1 MFRAASSDSCLA
13 WKLCAVRLCLT
24 VAVVFCLSPASRA
37 SLLRRQ
43 AGQQPAS
50 APVGTPTIER
60 MEFQGNRRIRSETL
74 RARIF
79 SRPGDPVSEDA
90 LRRDFHALWNTQY
103 FEDIRLEIED
113 SADKPNQKIVIFY
126 VTERP
131 IIRRIE
137 YKGNKSVSES
147 DILDRFKDRKVG
159 LAIESQFDPTKIKK
173 AEVVLKGLLAEHGRQ
188 FATVKPTYERLP
200 GTNAVK
206 LTFNID
212 EGPKVKVGR
221 IRFTGNTAFSNRKLV
236 RTMRNSRPI
245 AIPLGPVP
253 PNYIPIW
260 SKTFDRPKLDEDLE
274 IGVRGIYQD
283 NGYFKVLVKDPVIQN
298 VTLNQGVLP
307 KGAPLV
313 GKHQGRSTN
322 ITIPIEEGEKYRMGT
337 LHVRNANPDEGLF
350 FKTDYLESVFPIKK
364 GEIFSVAKV
373 RKAIEDYTKLYGNF
387 GFIDFTAVPDT
398 EVDDATK
405 TINLTFSFDQQKQFF
420 VRRIEFSGNTGT
432 RDKVIRRELLLN
444 EGDMFRNNLW
454 ELSLL
459 RLNQLDY
466 FEQVKPENAEIKRN
480 VKQGTVDIL
489 LKLKEKGK
497 QSISLTGGVSG
508 FAGTYIGLT
517 YQTNNFLGLGETLT
531 LSGNV
536 GTLQRNVQFG
546 FTEPYLFDRPIS
558 TGFTVFYS
566 RFNFD
571 QARQYSLA
579 LGYQVQLNPNT
590 VQNYVQNSDGFTVF
604 ASYPL
609 KKLGFTRL
617 GLTYGYTATSIT
629 GLSTASTALFSVLQF
644 QSLAG
649 PSALSGI
656 HESKITPT
664 LSYNT
669 VDSPVN
675 PTRGKSLF
683 ASTSFEGSI
692 LGGNVNTVSQIVEF
706 KYFHPNYHKRN
717 VIALRFLGA
726 FESGFGG
733 KEIPPFSRFY
743 LGGEQDLRGFDIR
756 TVSPVVFVPTLTS
769 TPIPFAVG
777 TSGKVVSVPTL
788 GYQTSFPGGDTEG
801 VANFEYRIPL
811 FPHVALSFFGDAGA
825 TGALRNNQL
834 QLNSADLTTLQSSF
848 VPFTGICN
856 GSPFNGAVQPACP
869 TAQRVNATLPFAP
882 GTNFK
887 PRTSAGV
894 EVVVQLPIVQAPFR
908 LYWAYNFNRMSQVIT
923 PFTTQFPGDMNCGL
937 LSAPACLANALN
949 YNVHNCDI
957 SKGITTSCWD
967 TRWSSLFNQFS
978 DSPSIWNSQ
987 VVPVLQNLVTN
998 PVRTNFFDPIRTLR
1012 FTVSRTF

>member
-1 MFRAASSDSCLA
+1 MSKLRASRLFLLAAVIVCLA
-13 WKLCAVRLCLT
+13 PSAR
-24 VAVVFCLSPASRA
+24 ALS
-37 SLLRRQ
+37 LREQ
-43 AGQQPAS
+43 GGQQGAGAVP
-50 APVGTPTIER
+50 PGTPTIER
-60 MEFQGNRRIRSETL
+60 IEFQGNRRIRSETL

-79 SRPGDPVSEDA
+79 SRPGDPVNEDA

-113 SADKPNQKIVIFY
+113 SADKPNEKIVIFY
-126 VTERP
+126 LTERP

-173 AEVVLKGLLAEHGRQ
+173 AEVVLKELLAEHGRQ

-212 EGPKVKVGR
+212 EGPKVKVGK
-221 IRFTGNTAFSNRKLV
+221 ILFTGNTAFSNRKLI
-236 RTMRNSRPI
+236 RTMRNSKPYM
-245 AIPLGPVP
+245 IPLGPLG
-253 PNYIPIW
+253 YIPVL
-260 SKTFDRPKLDEDLE
+260 SKTFDRPKLDEDME

-283 NGYFKVLVKDPVIQN
+283 NGYFQVLVKDPIIQN
-298 VTLNQGVLP
+298 VTLNQGMGVLP
-307 KGAPLV
+307 KSVPLV
-313 GKHQGRSTN
+313 GPHQGRAVN
-322 ITIPIEEGEKYRMGT
+322 ITIPIEEGDKYRMGT

-350 FKTDYLESVFPIKK
+350 FKTEYLESLFPIKK

-398 EVDDATK
+398 DVDTATK
-405 TINLTFSFDQQKQFF
+405 TINLTFAFDQQKQFF

-508 FAGTYIGLT
+508 FAGSYIGLT

-531 LSGNV
+531 LSGDV
-536 GTLQRNVQFG
+536 GTLQTNVTFG

-558 TGFTVFYS
+558 TGFTVFGS
-566 RFNFD
+566 RFNFN
-571 QARQYSLA
+571 QAQQYSLA

-590 VQNYVQNSDGFTVF
+590 VENYVQNSDGFTLF
-604 ASYPL
+604 ASYPV
-609 KKLGFTRL
+609 KKLGFTRI

-629 GLSTASTALFSVLQF
+629 GLSPAATALFNVLQF
-644 QSLAG
+644 QQLAG
-649 PSALSGI
+649 PSSLSGI
-656 HESKITPT
+656 HESKVTPT
-664 LSYNT
+664 LTYNT
-669 VDSPVN
+669 VDNPVN
-675 PTRGKSLF
+675 PTHGKSLF
-683 ASTSFEGSI
+683 LSTSFEGSI
-692 LGGNVNTVSQIVEF
+692 LGGNVNTVSEIIEA
-706 KYFHPNYHKRN
+706 KYFRPNYHRHN
-717 VIALRFLGA
+717 VIAMRFLSA
-726 FESGFGG
+726 FETGYGG

-756 TVSPVVFVPTLTS
+756 TVSPVVFVPTFTT
-769 TPIPFAVG
+769 TPFSYSVG
-777 TSGKVVSVPTL
+777 TATRTVNIPTL
-788 GYQTSFPGGDTEG
+788 SYQTSFPGGDTQMIG
-801 VANFEYRIPL
+801 NFEYRIPL
-811 FPHVALSFFGDAGA
+811 FSHVSFSIFGDAGA
-825 TGALRNNQL
+825 VGDVLPNQL
-834 QLNSADLTTLQSSF
+834 QLNSADYASLVSQFSSTANLSRTLQVYS
-848 VPFTGICN
+848 
-856 GSPFNGAVQPACP
+856 
-869 TAQRVNATLPFAP
+869 

-887 PRTSAGV
+887 PRTSAGL
-894 EVVVQLPIVQAPFR
+894 EMVVQLPIVQAPFR
-908 LYWAYNFNRMSQVIT
+908 IYWAYNFNRMSEVIT
-923 PFTTQFPGDMNCGL
+923 APNTLFPGPAASLSDLTAPCTIVPNGPPNQCPWNIWKGQFPAAYWD
-937 LSAPACLANALN
+937 STVAPAIFNL
-949 YNVHNCDI
+949 YN
-957 SKGITTSCWD
+957 
-967 TRWSSLFNQFS
+967 
-978 DSPSIWNSQ
+978 
-987 VVPVLQNLVTN
+987 N
-998 PVRTNFFDPIRTLR
+998 PQRTNFFDPVRTLR

>member
-1 MFRAASSDSCLA
+1 LRSSLAARVHWCFDVELRVGIVCLLA
-13 WKLCAVRLCLT
+13 
-24 VAVVFCLSPASRA
+24 AVVVFLLVGAQASPRVLQSTSQARPASVEGA
-37 SLLRRQ
+37 
-43 AGQQPAS
+43 
-50 APVGTPTIER
+50 PTIER
-60 MEFQGNRRIRSETL
+60 IEFQGNRRIRSETL

-79 SRPGDPVSEDA
+79 SRPGDTINPEA

-126 VTERP
+126 LTERP

-159 LAIESQFDPTKIKK
+159 LSIESQFDPTRIKK
-173 AEVVLKGLLAEHGRQ
+173 AEVTLKELLAEHGRQ

-212 EGPKVKVGR
+212 EGPKVKVGK
-221 IRFTGNTAFSNRKLV
+221 ILITGNTAFSGRKIV

-283 NGYFKVLVKDPVIQN
+283 NGYFQVVVKDPVIEN
-298 VTLNQGVLP
+298 VTVSQGYLP
-307 KGAPLV
+307 KGVPVLGV
-313 GKHQGRSTN
+313 KPGRAVN
-322 ITIPIEEGEKYRMGT
+322 ITIPIEEGERFHMGT
-337 LHVRNANPDEGLF
+337 LHVRNVNPDEGLF
-350 FKTDYLESVFPIKK
+350 FKTDFLESLFPIKK

-373 RKAIEDYTKLYGNF
+373 RKSIEDYTKLYGNY

-398 EVDDATK
+398 EVDNATK
-405 TINLTFSFDQQKQFF
+405 TINLTFAFDQQKQFF

-432 RDKVIRRELLLN
+432 RDRVIRRELLLN

-517 YQTNNFLGLGETLT
+517 YQTNNFLGLGETL
-531 LSGNV
+531 SIGANV
-536 GTLQRNVQFG
+536 GTLQRSATFG

-558 TGFTVFYS
+558 TGFTVFGS
-566 RFNFD
+566 RYNFD

-590 VQNYVQNSDGFTVF
+590 VQNYVQNSAGFTVF
-604 ASYPL
+604 ASYPVR
-609 KKLGFTRL
+609 KLGFTRI
-617 GLTYGYTATSIT
+617 GLTYGFTATSIT
-629 GLSTASTALFSVLQF
+629 GLSTAATALFDVLQF
-644 QSLAG
+644 QQLAG
-649 PSALSGI
+649 PSSLAGI
-656 HESKITPT
+656 RESKVTPT
-664 LSYNT
+664 ITYNT
-669 VDSPVN
+669 VNNPVN
-675 PTRGKSLF
+675 PTSGKSLF
-683 ASTSFEGSI
+683 VSTSFEGGPI
-692 LGGNVNTVSQIVEF
+692 GGNVNTVSEIVEA
-706 KYFHPNYHKRN
+706 KYFRPNYHKRN
-717 VIALRFLGA
+717 VIAVRVLGA
-726 FESGFGG
+726 FETGFSG
-733 KEIPPFSRFY
+733 KVIPPFSRFY
-743 LGGEQDLRGFDIR
+743 LGGEDTLRGFDIR

-769 TPIPFAVG
+769 FTPTATNKPGTLGGGGTPIPGAVPI
-777 TSGKVVSVPTL
+777 PTL
-788 GYQTSFPGGDTEG
+788 TYQTSFPGGDTQL
-801 VANFEYRIPL
+801 VTNLEYRIPIA
-811 FPHVALSFFGDAGA
+811 PHVSMSIFGDAGA

-834 QLNSADLTTLQSSF
+834 QLNDTDFTTLSQQFASTTS
-848 VPFTGICN
+848 V
-856 GSPFNGAVQPACP
+856 S
-869 TAQRVNATLPFAP
+869 RTLQFQP

-908 LYWAYNFNRMSQVIT
+908 LYWAYNFNRMSQIISA
-923 PFTTQFPGDMNCGL
+923 PLTQFPGNVN
-937 LSAPACLANALN
+937 LADPTKIL
-949 YNVHNCDI
+949 CDA
-957 SKGITTSCWD
+957 SKTITTNCFDPNWIHYEAPVGPAVWW
-967 TRWSSLFNQFS
+967 TQIVPQLQTLSL
-978 DSPSIWNSQ
+978 
-987 VVPVLQNLVTN
+987 N
-998 PVRTNFFDPIRTLR
+998 PQRTNFFDPVRTLR

>member
-1 MFRAASSDSCLA
+1 LAARKFWCFGTSARASFFCLLAGVVVCLA
-13 WKLCAVRLCLT
+13 
-24 VAVVFCLSPASRA
+24 PAANAYSFTA
-37 SLLRRQ
+37 QENSQ
-43 AGQQPAS
+43 AS
-50 APVGTPTIER
+50 AANAPTPAGTATIER
-60 MEFQGNRRIRSETL
+60 IEFQGNRRIRSETL

-79 SRPGDPVSEDA
+79 SRPGDPVNDEA

-113 SADKPNQKIVIFY
+113 SADKPNQKIIIFY

-131 IIRRIE
+131 IVRRIE

-159 LAIESQFDPTKIKK
+159 LSIESQFDPTKIKK
-173 AEVVLKGLLAEHGRQ
+173 AEVVLKELLAEHGRQ

-206 LTFNID
+206 LTFNIN
-212 EGPKVKVGR
+212 EGPKVKVGK
-221 IRFTGNTAFSNRKLV
+221 ILITGNTAFSGRKII

-253 PNYIPIW
+253 PYFISVL
-260 SKTFDRPKLDEDLE
+260 SKTFDRPKLDEDME
-274 IGVRGIYQD
+274 IGIRGLYQD
-283 NGYFKVLVKDPVIQN
+283 NGYFKVLVKDPIIQN
-298 VTLNQGVLP
+298 ATIKEGVLP
-307 KGAPLV
+307 KGVPLI
-313 GKHQGRSTN
+313 GAHQGRETN
-322 ITIPIEEGEKYRMGT
+322 ITIPIEEGERYRMGT

-350 FKTDYLESVFPIKK
+350 FKQAYLESAFPMKK
-364 GEIFSVAKV
+364 GDIFSVAKV

-398 EVDDATK
+398 DVHDDTK
-405 TINLTFSFDQQKQFF
+405 TIDITFAFDQQKQFF
-420 VRRIEFSGNTGT
+420 VRRIDFSGNTGT

-466 FEQVKPENAEIKRN
+466 FEAVKPENAEIKRN

-508 FAGTYIGLT
+508 FAGTYIGVT

-531 LSGNV
+531 IGANI
-536 GTLQRNVQFG
+536 GTLQRNVNFG

-558 TGFTVFYS
+558 TGFTIFAS
-566 RFNFD
+566 RYNFD
-571 QARQYSLA
+571 QARQTSLA
-579 LGYQVQLNPNT
+579 LGYQIQLNPNT
-590 VQNYVQNSDGFTVF
+590 EQNYIQNSDGFTLF

-617 GLTYGYTATSIT
+617 GLTYGFTATNIT

-644 QSLAG
+644 QQLEG
-649 PSALSGI
+649 PSSLQGI
-656 HESKITPT
+656 HESKINPT

-669 VDSPVN
+669 VNNPVN
-675 PTRGKSLF
+675 PTSGKSLF
-683 ASTSFEGSI
+683 LSSSFEGGP
-692 LGGNVNTVSQIVEF
+692 LGGNVNTVSEIVEA
-706 KYFHPNYHKRN
+706 KYFRPNYHRRN
-717 VIALRFLGA
+717 VIAIRVLGA

-733 KEIPPFSRFY
+733 KVIPPFSRFY
-743 LGGEQDLRGFDIR
+743 LGGEDTLRGFDVR
-756 TVSPVVFVPTLTS
+756 TVSPVVFVPTLTN
-769 TPIPFAVG
+769 T
-777 TSGKVVSVPTL
+777 TVSYSNPHVLDSNGNPTL
-788 GYQTSFPGGDTEG
+788 GAINIPTLSYQTSFPGGDTEV

-811 FPHVALSFFGDAGA
+811 FPHVALSIFGDAGA
-825 TGALRNNQL
+825 TGAVQRDQL
-834 QLNSADLTTLQSSF
+834 QLNSLDYSTL
-848 VPFTGICN
+848 
-856 GSPFNGAVQPACP
+856 VQQFPG
-869 TAQRVNATLPFAP
+869 TSISRTLPFQP

-894 EVVVQLPIVQAPFR
+894 ELVIQLPIVQAPFR
-908 LYWAYNFNRMSQVIT
+908 LYWAYNFTRESEVIT
-923 PFTTQFPGDMNCGL
+923 APTTQFPGPAT
-937 LSAPACLANALN
+937 LSALTSNCVQSGTDPNQCPWNIYKAPLSSTDVWNAQVAPQIIN
-949 YNVHNCDI
+949 
-957 SKGITTSCWD
+957 
-967 TRWSSLFNQFS
+967 LFN
-978 DSPSIWNSQ
+978 
-987 VVPVLQNLVTN
+987 N
-998 PVRTNFFDPIRTLR
+998 PQRTNFFDPVRTFR

>member
-1 MFRAASSDSCLA
+1 M
-13 WKLCAVRLCLT
+13 LCLLAS
-24 VAVVFCLSPASRA
+24 VAVCLVP
-37 SLLRRQ
+37 
-43 AGQQPAS
+43 S
-50 APVGTPTIER
+50 ALAYKLSGPVAPQRPTAPEGAPTIER
-60 MEFQGNRRIRSETL
+60 IEFQGNRRIRSETL

-79 SRPGDPVSEDA
+79 SRPGDPVNEDA

-113 SADKPNQKIVIFY
+113 SADKPNQKIIIFY

-131 IIRRIE
+131 IVRRIE

-159 LAIESQFDPTKIKK
+159 LSIESQFDPTKIKK
-173 AEVVLKGLLAEHGRQ
+173 AEVVLKELLAEHGRQ
-188 FATVKPTYERLP
+188 FASVKPTYERLP

-212 EGPKVKVGR
+212 EGPKVKVGK
-221 IRFTGNTAFSNRKLV
+221 ILFTGNTAFPGRKII
-236 RTMRNSRPI
+236 RTMRNSKPY

-253 PNYIPIW
+253 PYFLPVL
-260 SKTFDRPKLDEDLE
+260 SKTFDRPKLDEDME
-274 IGVRGIYQD
+274 IGIRGLYQD
-283 NGYFKVLVKDPVIQN
+283 NGYFQVVVKDPIIQN
-298 VTLNQGVLP
+298 ITVNQGVLP
-307 KGAPLV
+307 KGVPLA
-313 GKHQGRSTN
+313 GRKPGRAVN
-322 ITIPIEEGEKYRMGT
+322 ITIPIEEGDKFHMGT

-350 FKTDYLESVFPIKK
+350 FKTPYLESIFPIKK

-398 EVDDATK
+398 EVDNATK

-480 VKQGTVDIL
+480 PKQGTVDIL

-508 FAGTYIGLT
+508 FAGSYLGLT

-531 LSGNV
+531 LSGQV
-536 GTLQRNVQFG
+536 GTLQRSAQFG

-558 TGFTVFYS
+558 TGFTVFTS
-566 RFNFD
+566 RYNFD

-590 VQNYVQNSDGFTVF
+590 VQNYIQNSSGFTVF
-604 ASYPL
+604 ASYPV

-629 GLSTASTALFSVLQF
+629 GLSTAATALFDVLQF
-644 QSLAG
+644 QQLAG
-649 PSALSGI
+649 PSSLAGI

-664 LSYNT
+664 LTYNT
-669 VDSPVN
+669 VDNPVN
-675 PTRGKSLF
+675 PTHGKSLF
-683 ASTSFEGSI
+683 LSSSFEGGPI
-692 LGGNVNTVSQIVEF
+692 GGNVNTVSEVVEA
-706 KYFHPNYHKRN
+706 KYFRPNYHRRN
-717 VIALRFLGA
+717 VIAMRVLGA
-726 FESGFGG
+726 FETGYSG
-733 KEIPPFSRFY
+733 KVIPPFSRFY
-743 LGGEQDLRGFDIR
+743 LGGEDTLRGFDIR
-756 TVSPVVFVPTLTS
+756 TVSPIVFVPTLTTTNVPYTFNPQS
-769 TPIPFAVG
+769 QG
-777 TSGKVVSVPTL
+777 GSGAPVFGSINIPTL
-788 GYQTSFPGGDTEG
+788 SYQTSFPGGDTQLVG
-801 VANFEYRIPL
+801 NFEYRIPL
-811 FPHVALSFFGDAGA
+811 FPHVGLSIFGDAGA
-825 TGALRNNQL
+825 TGALRKDQL
-834 QLNSADLTTLQSSF
+834 QLNSADYAALVGQFGGQTKINQTLQF
-848 VPFTGICN
+848 
-856 GSPFNGAVQPACP
+856 Q
-869 TAQRVNATLPFAP
+869 P

-887 PRTSAGV
+887 PRTSAGL

-908 LYWAYNFNRMSQVIT
+908 LYWAYNFNRMSEVIT
-923 PFTTQFPGDMNCGL
+923 APPTQFPG
-937 LSAPACLANALN
+937 P
-949 YNVHNCDI
+949 I
-957 SKGITTSCWD
+957 STITTTCIPTGNNPNECPWNIYKAQVPYP
-967 TRWSSLFNQFS
+967 F
-978 DSPSIWNSQ
+978 IWNNI
-987 VVPVLQNLVTN
+987 VAPYITNLYIN
-998 PVRTNFFDPIRTLR
+998 PQRTNFFDPVRTLR

>member
-1 MFRAASSDSCLA
+1 MRVSLAASKDWCFVSTLRASMLYLLAIALVCLA
-13 WKLCAVRLCLT
+13 
-24 VAVVFCLSPASRA
+24 PASRA
-37 SLLRRQ
+37 ASLRQ
-43 AGQQPAS
+43 QAAQQPQTPA
-50 APVGTPTIER
+50 APGALTIER
-60 MEFQGNRRIRSETL
+60 IEFQGNRRIRRDTL
-74 RARIF
+74 LARIF
-79 SRPGDPVSEDA
+79 SRPGDPVNEDA

-113 SADKPNQKIVIFY
+113 SPDKPNQKVIIFY
-126 VTERP
+126 LTERP
-131 IIRRIE
+131 IVRRIE

-159 LAIESQFDPTKIKK
+159 LSIESQFDPTKIKK
-173 AEVVLKGLLAEHGRQ
+173 AEVVIKELLAEHGRQ

-212 EGPKVKVGR
+212 EGPKVKVGK
-221 IRFTGNTAFSNRKLV
+221 ILFTGNTAFSGRQLI
-236 RTMRNSRPI
+236 RTMRNSKPY

-253 PNYIPIW
+253 PYYIAVL
-260 SKTFDRPKLDEDLE
+260 SKTFDRPKLDEDME
-274 IGVRGIYQD
+274 IGIRGLYQD
-283 NGYFKVLVKDPVIQN
+283 NGYFKVVIGDPKIEN
-298 VTLNQGVLP
+298 VTVKEGMLP
-307 KGAPLV
+307 KAVPLV
-313 GKHQGRSTN
+313 GVHQGRNTN
-322 ITIPIEEGEKYRMGT
+322 ITIPIEEGAKYHMGT

-350 FKTDYLESVFPIKK
+350 FKTAFLEGLFPLKK
-364 GEIFSVAKV
+364 GDIFSTAKV
-373 RKAIEDYTKLYGNF
+373 RKAIEDYTKLYGNY

-398 EVDDATK
+398 DVDDANK

-432 RDKVIRRELLLN
+432 RDKVIRRELLIN

-466 FEQVKPENAEIKRN
+466 FEPVKPENADIKRN

-536 GTLQRNVQFG
+536 GTLQRSAQFG

-558 TGFTVFYS
+558 TGFTVFAS

-604 ASYPL
+604 ASYPV

-617 GLTYGYTATSIT
+617 GLTYGYTDTSIT
-629 GLSTASTALFSVLQF
+629 GLSTASTALFNVLQF
-644 QSLAG
+644 QQLEGPSSLA
-649 PSALSGI
+649 GI
-656 HESKITPT
+656 HESKVTPT
-664 LSYNT
+664 LTYNT

-675 PTRGKSLF
+675 PTHGRSLF
-683 ASTSFEGSI
+683 LSTSFEGSI
-692 LGGNVNTVSQIVEF
+692 LGGNVNTVSEIVEA
-706 KYFHPNYHKRN
+706 KYFRPNYHRRN
-717 VIALRFLGA
+717 VIAVRFLGA

-733 KEIPPFSRFY
+733 KVIPPFSRFY

-756 TVSPVVFVPTLTS
+756 TVSPVVFVPTLTN
-769 TPIPFAVG
+769 TAVSYSNPHVLDG
-777 TSGKVVSVPTL
+777 SGAPTAGVVNIPTL
-788 GYQTSFPGGDTEG
+788 SYQTSFPGGDTQV
-801 VANFEYRIPL
+801 VANIEYRIPL
-811 FPHVALSFFGDAGA
+811 FPHVALSVFGDAGA
-825 TGALRNNQL
+825 TGALLPSQL
-834 QLNSADLTTLQSSF
+834 QLNTQDYQSLAGQFPSANVARTLQF
-848 VPFTGICN
+848 
-856 GSPFNGAVQPACP
+856 Q
-869 TAQRVNATLPFAP
+869 P

-887 PRTSAGV
+887 PRTSAGL
-894 EVVVQLPIVQAPFR
+894 ELVVQLPIVQAPFR
-908 LYWAYNFNRMSQVIT
+908 IYWAYNFTRMSQVIT
-923 PFTTQFPGDMNCGL
+923 APQTQFPGNV
-937 LSAPACLANALN
+937 ANILASPTQCNATQ
-949 YNVHNCDI
+949 
-957 SKGITTSCWD
+957 GITTNCFDPSW
-967 TRWSSLFNQFS
+967 TSFS
-978 DSPSIWNSQ
+978 RLVPPDVWNSQ
-987 VVPVLQNLVTN
+987 VVPQIQNLFNN
-998 PVRTNFFDPIRTLR
+998 PQRTNFFDPIRTFR